1 MVTFSYIL
9 GAGVSNAEK
18 VSSMT
23 KEIDTII
30 WATDANNKIMIL
42 YSPKNFGGNR
52 SRPDKKLFAC

>member
-1 MVTFSYIL
+1 MLPQNNWIEWFSNHPSKEDGNRNMVTFSYIL

-30 WATDANNKIMIL
+30 
-42 YSPKNFGGNR
+42 
-52 SRPDKKLFAC
+52 